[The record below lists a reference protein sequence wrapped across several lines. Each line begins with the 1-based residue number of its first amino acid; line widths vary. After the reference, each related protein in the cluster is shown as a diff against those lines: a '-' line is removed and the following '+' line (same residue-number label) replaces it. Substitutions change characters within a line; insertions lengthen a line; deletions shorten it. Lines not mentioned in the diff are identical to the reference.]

1 MSKRKNTGW
10 SKRLDNKINRAWAVI
25 RKAEAYNT
33 RHAAA
38 AQMKKMWV
46 RYEPEVF
53 IDENAQA

>member
-1 MSKRKNTGW
+1 MGKRTNGGW
-10 SKRLDNKINRAWAVI
+10 SKRMNGKLDKAWMVI

-33 RHAAA
+33 RRAAS

-53 IDENAQA
+53 IDENVQA